1 MGYAE
6 TLHGARK
13 DENGA
18 GNAAREQTVAQI
30 ASENGVH
37 PNQLYRWKALVL
49 EGLPGLFGGGEKAER
64 ARQAT
69 AEEQTEALYA
79 EIGRLKT
86 QVSWLV
92 KKSGLKSEP
101 R

>member
-1 MGYAE
+1 M
-6 TLHGARK
+6 RK
-13 DENGA
+13 HYTAQEKMKMVLEML
-18 GNAAREQTVAQI
+18 RESKTVAQI

-37 PNQLYRWKALVL
+37 PSQLYRWKALVL

-86 QVSWLV
+86 QVSWLE

-101 R
+101 C

>member
-1 MGYAE
+1 M
-6 TLHGARK
+6 RK
-13 DENGA
+13 HYTAQEKMKMVLEML
-18 GNAAREQTVAQI
+18 RESKTVAQI

-86 QVSWLV
+86 QVSWLE

>member
-1 MGYAE
+1 M
-6 TLHGARK
+6 RK
-13 DENGA
+13 HYTAQEKMKMVLEML
-18 GNAAREQTVAQI
+18 RESKTVAQI

-37 PNQLYRWKALVL
+37 PSQLYRWKALVL